1 MITKYIIT
9 QYAKEHKLLLIA
21 YAIVVLIAFPI
32 DAMAM
37 SYIYGKIFN
46 EFGKKKQSLVAIR
59 NFFIA
64 AIAVWSLVKVCKY
77 IKTYLNSMII
87 PSFYRYS
94 REVLFER
101 VISKYKVNY
110 SEPRMGDILT
120 SFTEL
125 PYNIYSLANRMLND
139 HIPILFALMGIIGYT
154 FYIRPTFGVIM
165 IVGFLFSAYIT
176 YIMSDKCIVANNKE
190 HKEYKTQNED
200 IQDKFSNLFNIYT
213 SNTDEY
219 EKMKNYIKERD
230 LEKLTID
237 SINCSGSLKLYVT
250 LISSI
255 LFMIAFYYIYTMY
268 KNKFLPTTILI
279 TSTIMLTRYF
289 NYFSSFFSGLG
300 YTFHIIGAL
309 QVDDKFLDD
318 IRDIDTSHRVKP
330 LQITKGAV
338 TFQNVTFKYDN
349 SSKHILHNATFT
361 IEPNKIST
369 IFGRSG
375 IGKTTLVKLM
385 MGFYQLHGGNVYID
399 GQNIN
404 QINLEKLRSNIAFV
418 NQKVDLFNDTVI
430 HNIKYGNKVTA
441 AQIQRYIEQ
450 NHILPVF
457 KNLQNGLNTIVG
469 VNGANLSRGQ
479 RQTILLLRAMMRNT
493 KIIIFDEPTSAL
505 DPKTKA
511 SIMTLIKRL
520 SRGRTVL
527 IITHDRDVLKYTDHR
542 YKLEDEQLRRF

>member
-1 MITKYIIT
+1 MLTKYIIT
-9 QYAKEHKLLLIA
+9 NYVKEHKFLLVA

-37 SYIYGKIFN
+37 SYIYGKIFS
-46 EFGKKKQSLVAIR
+46 EFSKKKQSIIAIR
-59 NFFIA
+59 NFFVA
-64 AIAVWSLVKVCKY
+64 AIFIWILVKICKY
-77 IKTYLNSMII
+77 VKSHLNSMII
-87 PSFYRYS
+87 PSFYRYA
-94 REVLFER
+94 REVLFEK

-125 PYNIYSLANRMLND
+125 PHNIYSISNRMLNE
-139 HIPILFALMGIIGYT
+139 HIPILFALIGIIGYT
-154 FYIRPTFGVIM
+154 FYIRPSFGLIM
-165 IVGFLFSAYIT
+165 IIGFLFSAYIT
-176 YIMSDKCIVANNKE
+176 YIMSDKCIVANNRE
-190 HKEYKTQNED
+190 HKEYKIQNED

-219 EKMKNYIKERD
+219 EKMKNYIKEKD

-250 LISSI
+250 FISSV
-255 LFMIAFYYIYTMY
+255 LFIISFYYIYIMY
-268 KNKFLPTTILI
+268 KNKYLSTALLI

-309 QVDDKFLDD
+309 QVDDGFLDN
-318 IRDIDTSHRVKP
+318 IRDIDVSHKVKT
-330 LQITKGAV
+330 LKITIGSI
-338 TFQNVTFKYDN
+338 TFQNVSFKYDN
-349 SSKHILHNATFT
+349 SSKHILHNSSFT

-369 IFGRSG
+369 ILGRSG

-385 MGFYQLHGGNVYID
+385 MGFYQLHNGNIYID

-404 QINLEKLRSNIAFV
+404 QIDLEKLRSNISFV

-430 HNIKYGNKVTA
+430 HNIKYGNKVNA
-441 AQIQRYIEQ
+441 FQIKRYIEQ
-450 NHILPVF
+450 NRILPVF
-457 KNLQNGLNTIVG
+457 QNLQNGLNTVVG
-469 VNGANLSRGQ
+469 VNGSNLSRGQ
-479 RQTILLLRAMMRNT
+479 RQTILLLRAIMRQT

-505 DPKTKA
+505 DPKTKV
-511 SIMTLIKRL
+511 SIMTLIRRL
-520 SRGRTVL
+520 SKGRTVL
-527 IITHDRDVLKYTDHR
+527 IITHDQDVLKYTDHR
-542 YKLEDEQLRRF
+542 YKLENGQLKRF

>member
-21 YAIVVLIAFPI
+21 YAIIVLIAFPI

-46 EFGKKKQSLVAIR
+46 EFGKKKKSLTVIR

-64 AIAVWSLVKVCKY
+64 AIVVWTLVKACKY
-77 IKTYLNSMII
+77 IKSYLNSMII
-87 PSFYRYS
+87 PTFYRYS
-94 REVLFER
+94 REVLFDR

-125 PYNIYSLANRMLND
+125 PYNIYSISNRMLND
-139 HIPILFALMGIIGYT
+139 HIPILFALIGIIGYT
-154 FYIRPTFGVIM
+154 FYISPSFGTIM
-165 IVGFLFSAYIT
+165 LIGFILSAYVT

-190 HKEYKTQNED
+190 HKEYKTQNES

-219 EKMKNYIKERD
+219 EKMKNYIKEKD
-230 LEKLTID
+230 LEELTTN

-250 LISSI
+250 LISSA

-268 KNKFLPTTILI
+268 KNKLLPTTLLI

-309 QVDDKFLDD
+309 QVDDTFLDD
-318 IRDIDTSHRVKP
+318 IRDIDTSRRVKP
-330 LQITKGAV
+330 IQITHGSII
-338 TFQNVTFKYDN
+338 FQNVTFKYDN
-349 SSKHILHNATFT
+349 SSKHILHNATFS
-361 IEPNKIST
+361 IAPNKIST

-385 MGFYQLHGGNVYID
+385 MGFYQLHAGNIYID
-399 GQNIN
+399 KQNIN
-404 QINLEKLRSNIAFV
+404 QIDLEKLRANIAFV

-430 HNIKYGNKVTA
+430 HNIKYGNKVSA

-450 NHILPVF
+450 NRILPVF
-457 KNLQNGLNTIVG
+457 KNLQNGLNTVVG

-479 RQTILLLRAMMRNT
+479 RQTVLLLRAMMRNT

-505 DPKTKA
+505 DPKTKV

-520 SRGRTVL
+520 SQGRTIL
-527 IITHDRDVLKYTDHR
+527 IITHDRDVLKYTDHK
-542 YKLEDEQLRRF
+542 YKLEEGQLKRF